1 MILVFHT
8 GISVYQMTLGSSL
21 LLRRLDTDFVNISP
35 IATHLG
41 IPPPSPTLIL
51 NAVVIT
57 KGSPAVVG
65 TWVPLSSAQTFVR
78 EHPLPGGLLDVFL
91 SDTLF
96 ERFPPALQDFHRT
109 NAPGRLLNQFG
120 PHFSSTL
127 IEAQRQQLAL
137 RTDFS
142 SAEKKSLPLQQQP
155 QQQWG
160 REPVSEW
167 DVQEDLSLRP
177 IAPTTVVGGPFPFA
191 LMLMNGAGTNVVETP
206 LSATE
211 QEMFHVLCAM
221 PEWEK
226 EKENSPPLSSIE
238 DDSLVIDVVKECED
252 SSSKKAIDVCYDGNS
267 SSRPPHPQQRSGANP
282 PLRRSKRVANAA
294 AAVNTIAANTRSGSK
309 KRGARNSLT

>member
-1 MILVFHT
+1 
-8 GISVYQMTLGSSL
+8 MTLGSSL

-35 IATHLG
+35 MATHLG
-41 IPPPSPTLIL
+41 ISPPSPTLIL

-57 KGSPAVVG
+57 KGSPGVVG
-65 TWVPLSSAQTFVR
+65 TWVPLSYAQTFVR

-91 SDTLF
+91 SDALF

-127 IEAQRQQLAL
+127 IEVQRQQLAL
-137 RTDFS
+137 RTDLS

-177 IAPTTVVGGPFPFA
+177 TAPATVVGGPFPIA
-191 LMLMNGAGTNVVETP
+191 LMLMNAGTNVVETP

-226 EKENSPPLSSIE
+226 EKENSPPLGSLGSIE
-238 DDSLVIDVVKECED
+238 EDSLVIDVVKEYED
-252 SSSKKAIDVCYDGNS
+252 SSSKKKTIDVCDGDNS
-267 SSRPPHPQQRSGANP
+267 SSRPSHAQQANR